1 MTARV
6 EATADI
12 KVGQQIPLY
21 VDPQRIH
28 LFDTKSGVALL

>member
-12 KVGQQIPLY
+12 KVGQDVALY
-21 VDPQRIH
+21 PDPTRIH
-28 LFDTKSGVALL
+28 LFDPKSGATLL